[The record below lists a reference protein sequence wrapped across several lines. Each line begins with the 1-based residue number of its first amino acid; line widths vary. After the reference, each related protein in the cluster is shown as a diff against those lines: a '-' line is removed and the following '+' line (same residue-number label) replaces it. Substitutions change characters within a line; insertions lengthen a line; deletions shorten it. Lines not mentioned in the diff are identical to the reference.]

1 MLKVINIHDTCFGKC
16 NQATSILNDMVS
28 KSGIPAEVIKVE
40 DIEDIIDVPIK
51 VVDENLKI
59 KGKCTVMQQS
69 CK

>member
-16 NQATSILNDMVS
+16 NQTTSILNDMVS

-40 DIEDIIDVPIK
+40 DIIDVPIE